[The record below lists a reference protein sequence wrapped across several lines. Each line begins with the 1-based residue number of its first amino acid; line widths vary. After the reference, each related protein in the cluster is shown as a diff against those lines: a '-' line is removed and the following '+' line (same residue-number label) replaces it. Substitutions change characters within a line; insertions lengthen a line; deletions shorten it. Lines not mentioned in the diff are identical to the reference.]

1 MKEEKQTEMIAH
13 KRIVNLDIERV
24 LAIMCVVLCHSVELI
39 YNMDF
44 KAWTTLSSKA
54 QIYRT
59 IMFTIGRLGV
69 PIFLLLSGYLLLSRK
84 YENDEDIFKFYKKN
98 LLSLL
103 ITTEIWT
110 VIYNI
115 FFCFY
120 NKSSFNVTDFI
131 KEAIFVKEVPIMNMW
146 YMPMIIGIYIAI
158 PYVSKVVK
166 SFSIKALSIPMIA
179 AFIII
184 FVFPTINVIIETK
197 QYSKMRNIID
207 TSFLGGIYGIYMVL
221 GFFSQSNKLK
231 KFSKKSLTLIMAF
244 TFVCA
249 CWIQIYSL
257 NRFKEYNIWYDS
269 PFLLLCSTCLFELIM
284 RIDTTR
290 ISEKI
295 RNMFTYISKISFA
308 IFFMH
313 SIVELVLKDYIKLI
327 PIANCLKLLILFVG
341 SFSICVLMTW
351 ILNKIKIIRKIL
363 FFKSNRGGS
372 YEI

>member
-146 YMPMIIGIYIAI
+146 YMPMIIGIYI
-158 PYVSKVVK
+158 
-166 SFSIKALSIPMIA
+166 
-179 AFIII
+179 
-184 FVFPTINVIIETK
+184 
-197 QYSKMRNIID
+197 
-207 TSFLGGIYGIYMVL
+207 
-221 GFFSQSNKLK
+221 
-231 KFSKKSLTLIMAF
+231 
-244 TFVCA
+244 
-249 CWIQIYSL
+249 
-257 NRFKEYNIWYDS
+257 
-269 PFLLLCSTCLFELIM
+269 
-284 RIDTTR
+284 
-290 ISEKI
+290 
-295 RNMFTYISKISFA
+295 
-308 IFFMH
+308 
-313 SIVELVLKDYIKLI
+313 
-327 PIANCLKLLILFVG
+327 
-341 SFSICVLMTW
+341 
-351 ILNKIKIIRKIL
+351 
-363 FFKSNRGGS
+363 
-372 YEI
+372 